1 VKVQVSRSVLT
12 PQVTALGER
21 LVTHAGLGMLA
32 EVADLSG
39 LTSGLNAMFAV
50 DGHRWRRQPR
60 CCAVLDQ
67 ACLRVDRHVQRW
79 RARCVRWATS

>member
-32 EVADLSG
+32 EVADWASPLSVEG
-39 LTSGLNAMFAV
+39 LLLV
-50 DGHRWRRQPR
+50 
-60 CCAVLDQ
+60 V
-67 ACLRVDRHVQRW
+67 
-79 RARCVRWATS
+79 